1 VKYFDCEGISATV
14 IVKHAANIEEGQPM
28 AESTPDDVAAQR
40 ARLMEE
46 LRGYGATFTEF
57 SRRFAAWL
65 DLHYTDAVALLEI
78 SAAEERGDPL
88 SPARL
93 SERISLSSG
102 ATTALINR
110 LEQAHHVGRTRE
122 HSDRRVITLH
132 TTEHVGALAS
142 EYFGPLAERLD
153 DMMANYSPEV
163 LRQFETFVVD
173 LRNTM
178 ELHLRDGSAMPR
190 PR

>member
-1 VKYFDCEGISATV
+1 
-14 IVKHAANIEEGQPM
+14 M

-65 DLHYTDAVALLEI
+65 NLHYTDAVALLEI
-78 SAAEERGDPL
+78 SAAEERGAPL

-110 LEQAHHVGRTRE
+110 LEHAHHVVRTRE
-122 HSDRRVITLH
+122 HSDRRVVTLH
-132 TTEHVGALAS
+132 TTEHVGGLAT
-142 EYFGPLAERLD
+142 EYFGPMAERLD
-153 DMMANYSPEV
+153 DMMSHYSPEV

-178 ELHLRDGSAMPR
+178 ELQLRDGSALPEPR
-190 PR
+190 

>member
-1 VKYFDCEGISATV
+1 MADSTRDSRPYKVAT
-14 IVKHAANIEEGQPM
+14 
-28 AESTPDDVAAQR
+28 QR

-46 LRGYGATFTEF
+46 MRGYGATFTEF

-78 SAAEERGDPL
+78 SAAEQRGVPL

-110 LEQAHHVGRTRE
+110 LERAHHVVRTRE
-122 HSDRRVITLH
+122 HSDRRVVTLH
-132 TTEHVGALAS
+132 ATDHVGDLAG

-153 DMMANYSPEV
+153 EMMARYSPDV

-178 ELHLRDGSAMPR
+178 ERHLDEGSVTVR

>member
-1 VKYFDCEGISATV
+1 
-14 IVKHAANIEEGQPM
+14 
-28 AESTPDDVAAQR
+28 
-40 ARLMEE
+40 MEE
-46 LRGYGATFTEF
+46 MRGYGATFTEF

-110 LEQAHHVGRTRE
+110 LEHAHHVVRTRE
-122 HSDRRVITLH
+122 HSDRRVVTLH
-132 TTEHVGALAS
+132 TTEHVGELAS
-142 EYFGPLAERLD
+142 QYFGPLAARFDE
-153 DMMANYSPEV
+153 MMSHYSPEV
-163 LRQFETFVVD
+163 LRQFETFIVD

-178 ELHLRDGSAMPR
+178 ELHLREASASPR
-190 PR
+190 LR

>member
-1 VKYFDCEGISATV
+1 
-14 IVKHAANIEEGQPM
+14 M
-28 AESTPDDVAAQR
+28 ADTTHDIAAQR

-46 LRGYGATFTEF
+46 MRGYGATFTEV

-78 SAAEERGDPL
+78 SAAEQRGEPL

-110 LEQAHHVGRTRE
+110 LERANHVVRTRE
-122 HSDRRVITLH
+122 HADRRVVTLNA
-132 TTEHVGALAS
+132 TDHVSELAGR
-142 EYFGPLAERLD
+142 YFAPLSARLD
-153 DMMANYSPEV
+153 AMMANYSPE
-163 LRQFETFVVD
+163 LLQQIETFVVD
-173 LRNTM
+173 LRDTM
-178 ELHLRDGSAMPR
+178 ERHLDEESVQEGRVEE
-190 PR
+190 

>member
-1 VKYFDCEGISATV
+1 V
-14 IVKHAANIEEGQPM
+14 
-28 AESTPDDVAAQR
+28 STD
-40 ARLMEE
+40 RL
-46 LRGYGATFTEF
+46 LLGDFGRGLGVGPSCRNEQC
-57 SRRFAAWL
+57 W
-65 DLHYTDAVALLEI
+65 
-78 SAAEERGDPL
+78 
-88 SPARL
+88 
-93 SERISLSSG
+93 SSG

-110 LEQAHHVGRTRE
+110 LERAHHVVRTRE

-132 TTEHVGALAS
+132 TTEHVGELAS

>member
-1 VKYFDCEGISATV
+1 
-14 IVKHAANIEEGQPM
+14 
-28 AESTPDDVAAQR
+28 
-40 ARLMEE
+40 MEE
-46 LRGYGATFTEF
+46 MRGYGATFTEF

-110 LEQAHHVGRTRE
+110 LEQAHHVVRTRE
-122 HSDRRVITLH
+122 HSDRRVVTLH
-132 TTEHVGALAS
+132 TTEHVGELAS
-142 EYFGPLAERLD
+142 EYFGPLAKRFDE
-153 DMMANYSPEV
+153 MMAHYSPEAAAAV
-163 LRQFETFVVD
+163 RELRRRPAQHD
-173 LRNTM
+173 GAPPPR
-178 ELHLRDGSAMPR
+178 RDCLAPTTLNATSVGPNSTNR
-190 PR
+190 SG

>member
-1 VKYFDCEGISATV
+1 
-14 IVKHAANIEEGQPM
+14 M

-78 SAAEERGDPL
+78 SAAESRGHPL

-110 LEQAHHVGRTRE
+110 LEQAHHVVRTRE

-132 TTEHVGALAS
+132 TTEHVGELAS

-153 DMMANYSPEV
+153 DMMANYSPE
-163 LRQFETFVVD
+163 LLGQFETFVVD

-178 ELHLRDGSAMPR
+178 ELHLRDGSALPR

>member
-1 VKYFDCEGISATV
+1 
-14 IVKHAANIEEGQPM
+14 M
-28 AESTPDDVAAQR
+28 AESTPDVAAQR

-46 LRGYGATFTEF
+46 MRGYGATFTEI

-65 DLHYTDAVALLEI
+65 ELHHTDAVALLEI
-78 SAAEERGDPL
+78 SAAEQRGEPL

-110 LEQAHHVGRTRE
+110 LEQASHVVRTRE
-122 HSDRRVITLH
+122 QSDRRVVTLH
-132 TTEHVGALAS
+132 TTEHVGDLAQ

-153 DMMANYSPEV
+153 EMMARYSPDA
-163 LRQFETFVVD
+163 LRQFEAFVVD
-173 LRNTM
+173 MRNTM
-178 ELHLRDGSAMPR
+178 DRHLQGGKLNEHTIFG
-190 PR
+190 

>member
-1 VKYFDCEGISATV
+1 
-14 IVKHAANIEEGQPM
+14 M

-46 LRGYGATFTEF
+46 MRGYGATFTQF
-57 SRRFAAWL
+57 SRRFADWL

-78 SAAEERGDPL
+78 SAAEDRGDPL

-93 SERISLSSG
+93 GERISLSSG
-102 ATTALINR
+102 ATTALVNR
-110 LEQAHHVGRTRE
+110 LEQAHHVVRTRE
-122 HSDRRVITLH
+122 HSDRRVVTLH
-132 TTEHVGALAS
+132 TTEHVGELAS
-142 EYFGPLAERLD
+142 EYFGPLAKRFD
-153 DMMANYSPEV
+153 DMMSHYSPEA
-163 LRQFETFVVD
+163 LQQFENFVVD

-178 ELHLRDGSAMPR
+178 ELHLRDAGAAPR

>member
-1 VKYFDCEGISATV
+1 MTG
-14 IVKHAANIEEGQPM
+14 P
-28 AESTPDDVAAQR
+28 TPDGVATQR

-46 LRGYGATFTEF
+46 LRGYGATFTEV

-78 SAAEERGDPL
+78 AEAEQRGDPL

-93 SERISLSSG
+93 SERVSLTSG

-110 LEQAHHVGRTRE
+110 LERANHVVRTRE
-122 HSDRRVITLH
+122 HTDRRVVTLH
-132 TTEHVGALAS
+132 ATEHVAELAAT
-142 EYFGPLAERLD
+142 YFGPMGHRLD
-153 DMMANYSPEV
+153 AMMAKYPPDQ
-163 LRQFETFVVD
+163 LRQFESFVVD

-178 ELHLRDGSAMPR
+178 EDHLRQPNSDR
-190 PR
+190 

>member
-1 VKYFDCEGISATV
+1 
-14 IVKHAANIEEGQPM
+14 M

-110 LEQAHHVGRTRE
+110 LEQAHHVVRTRE

-132 TTEHVGALAS
+132 TTEHVGELAS
-142 EYFGPLAERLD
+142 QYFGPLAERID

-178 ELHLRDGSAMPR
+178 ELHLRDGSALPR

>member
-1 VKYFDCEGISATV
+1 
-14 IVKHAANIEEGQPM
+14 M
-28 AESTPDDVAAQR
+28 ADSTPDDVAVQR

-65 DLHYTDAVALLEI
+65 HLHYTDAVALLEI

-110 LEQAHHVGRTRE
+110 LEKAHHVVRTRE
-122 HSDRRVITLH
+122 HSDRRVVTLH
-132 TTEHVGALAS
+132 TTEHVGELAA

-153 DMMANYSPEV
+153 EMMAHYSPDV
-163 LRQFETFVVD
+163 LRQFESFVVD

-178 ELHLRDGSAMPR
+178 EVQLRDASGLPGPR
-190 PR
+190 